1 MAESI
6 KIKLNIAGR
15 HYPMSVS
22 PEEEQTIREA
32 GKIIND
38 IVKNFE
44 HQYQTRDKQ
53 DALAMC
59 SLQIA
64 VKTLQLEK
72 EDVQDSTEF
81 NNQIQELISKIQ
93 QVV

>member
-1 MAESI
+1 MADSI

-22 PEEEQTIREA
+22 AEEEETVRGA
-32 GKIIND
+32 GKMINEM
-38 IVKNFE
+38 IKSFE
-44 HQYQTRDKQ
+44 QQYQTRDKQ

-64 VKTLQLEK
+64 VKTLQIEK
-72 EDVQDSTEF
+72 STVQDSSEF
-81 NNQIQELISKIQ
+81 DGQLQELINKIQ
-93 QVV
+93 NAV